1 MSMAANSLAPREPR
15 GFARFWRAIRQ
26 IFHEVMGALFA
37 ILALAW
43 INLLL
48 RAWNR
53 DAARWATFASIIL
66 VAIFAAYA
74 ISSFRRARRL

>member
-15 GFARFWRAIRQ
+15 GFARIWRTVRQ
-26 IFHEVMGALFA
+26 IFHEVVGALFA

-48 RAWNR
+48 RGWNR
-53 DAARWATFASIIL
+53 DVARWATLASVI
-66 VAIFAAYA
+66 VVGVFAAYA
-74 ISSFRRARRL
+74 VSSFRRARRL